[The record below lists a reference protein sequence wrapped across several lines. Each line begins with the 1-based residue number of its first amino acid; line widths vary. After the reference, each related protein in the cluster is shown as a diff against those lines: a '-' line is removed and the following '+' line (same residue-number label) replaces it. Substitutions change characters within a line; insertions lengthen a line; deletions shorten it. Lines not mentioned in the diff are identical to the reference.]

1 MHSCARIVWCFVV
14 VGVSVRAWCVSTI
27 VLPVLCLTSE
37 MCKVD
42 DVEGSFRSGVRDSR
56 VCPFCRSFV
65 FFSVV
70 LCEPLGVP
78 SQCSPPRSLGFP
90 TPLPGA
96 PHPAPRGSPPRSLGF
111 PTPLPGVPHPAP
123 RGSPP
128 CSPPCSPGFPTPL
141 PGVPHPAPRGSPP
154 RSPLSSLRGGRCSL
168 SAPKPRENIVIAMKM
183 CSVVR

>member
-27 VLPVLCLTSE
+27 VLTVMCLTSE

-90 TPLPGA
+90 TLLPT
-96 PHPAPRGSPPRSLGF
+96 L
-111 PTPLPGVPHPAP
+111 LPGVPHPAP
-123 RGSPP
+123 HLAPRGSPP
-128 CSPPCSPGFPTPL
+128 RSPPCSPGFPTAL
-141 PGVPHPAPRGSPP
+141 PTVLPERGALFSECTQT
-154 RSPLSSLRGGRCSL
+154 S
-168 SAPKPRENIVIAMKM
+168 
-183 CSVVR
+183 